1 MVSSLIYT
9 LSLWNSTLDLGSIEI
24 CESSLIE
31 QNGRMHIDLDLD
43 IRCLSVGANQSLTFT
58 PMLIND
64 SHHQELPAI
73 IIYGKERF
81 RAYRKWRLCPWILSF
96 KTDYNIYKVIEA
108 RNGESVS
115 LSYTLKTPIKG
126 WMSDATI
133 GFYDHVTGQLQ
144 TQ

>member
-43 IRCLSVGANQSLTFT
+43 IRCISVGANQSLTFT

-64 SHHQELPAI
+64 CHHQELPAI

-81 RAYRKWRLCPWILSF
+81 RAYRKWRICPWILSF
-96 KTDYNIYKVIEA
+96 KADYNIYKVIEA

>member
-1 MVSSLIYT
+1 
-9 LSLWNSTLDLGSIEI
+9 
-24 CESSLIE
+24 
-31 QNGRMHIDLDLD
+31 
-43 IRCLSVGANQSLTFT
+43 
-58 PMLIND
+58 MLIND
-64 SHHQELPAI
+64 CHHQELPAI

-81 RAYRKWRLCPWILSF
+81 RAYRKWRICPWILSF
-96 KTDYNIYKVIEA
+96 KADYNIYKVIEA